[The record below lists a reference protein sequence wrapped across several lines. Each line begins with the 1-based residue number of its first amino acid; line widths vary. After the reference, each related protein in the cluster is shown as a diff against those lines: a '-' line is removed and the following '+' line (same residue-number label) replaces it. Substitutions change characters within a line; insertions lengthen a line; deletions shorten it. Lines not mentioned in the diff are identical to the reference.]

1 MAATVVNITSLICV
15 LLLLFNLSVP
25 PYSQSS
31 TRVDLE
37 LIGYSIS
44 TYFLSLVNLNLLGQV
59 TFVYLFYVCVSKIQ
73 QLPGLIYPCCW
84 MLASKHGTLRL
95 LFAGEMHAMS
105 PLFTVIIP
113 FGFSRVHLWWG
124 FLDLAQDVVVS
135 PSFHFQPPVGLPFSR
150 TLSFHLADLHQVLG
164 FEIVDPTCGA
174 LDPLVFV
181 LPVDAAAE
189 LCSSV

>member
-59 TFVYLFYVCVSKIQ
+59 TFVYLFCVCVCIN
-73 QLPGLIYPCCW
+73 IY
-84 MLASKHGTLRL
+84 
-95 LFAGEMHAMS
+95 F
-105 PLFTVIIP
+105 
-113 FGFSRVHLWWG
+113 
-124 FLDLAQDVVVS
+124 
-135 PSFHFQPPVGLPFSR
+135 
-150 TLSFHLADLHQVLG
+150 
-164 FEIVDPTCGA
+164 
-174 LDPLVFV
+174 PLVLNQRFYSSPGSSIRAAGCWQVSMV
-181 LPVDAAAE
+181 L
-189 LCSSV
+189 

>member
-1 MAATVVNITSLICV
+1 V
-15 LLLLFNLSVP
+15 
-25 PYSQSS
+25 
-31 TRVDLE
+31 
-37 LIGYSIS
+37 
-44 TYFLSLVNLNLLGQV
+44 
-59 TFVYLFYVCVSKIQ
+59 
-73 QLPGLIYPCCW
+73 
-84 MLASKHGTLRL
+84 
-95 LFAGEMHAMS
+95 S
-105 PLFTVIIP
+105 PLFTVIP

-174 LDPLVFV
+174 LDPRVFV